1 MTSQATQRIFERFD
15 EIEAAL
21 FDLRPAIFGTF
32 SSQQLTEDSLIQRRY
47 RNRLMSAFLL
57 LYHLKDDVKRLAKR
71 SSLVPTVVDDFVA
84 SSRWVTLCVRAGD
97 THKHGLGGRS
107 RNATI
112 PNGLLTVVK
121 TASGEPLSPKN
132 DAIVIGMVI
141 VDADHGAFH
150 SKSILD
156 GAVRDWARFLGA
168 QFNLNLSSWELGC
181 VPPKQGPVVRL
192 RHGEHPSVPLGATLE
207 MELPVEIQTGVVAD
221 VSKRREEA

>member
-1 MTSQATQRIFERFD
+1 MTIHAKQRVLERFD

-21 FDLRPAIFGTF
+21 FDLRPTIFGIF
-32 SSQQLTEDSLIQRRY
+32 SDQQLTDGSLIQRRY

-71 SSLVPTVVDDFVA
+71 NNLAPTVVDDFVA
-84 SSRWVTLCVRAGD
+84 SSKWVTLCVRAGD

-112 PNGLLTVVK
+112 PNGLLKVVK
-121 TASGEPLSPKN
+121 TVPGEPPSPKS

-141 VDADHGAFH
+141 ADADHGAFH

-156 GAVRDWARFLGA
+156 GALRDWVRFLEA
-168 QFNLNLSSWELGC
+168 QFKLDLSSWELRC
-181 VPPKQGPVVRL
+181 IPPKPSPIVRL
-192 RHGEHPSVPLGATLE
+192 HHGDNPSVPMGATLE
-207 MELPVEIQTGVVAD
+207 MELPREIQVGVVAD
-221 VSKRREEA
+221 ASRRRDEA